1 MYSSTFLDKLMGA
14 VLWCYFISAKTC
26 QKPTI
31 FQIFV
36 DIHTWRMSIMHIL
49 CTDVIRNWSVLIIS
63 VSADSFWLRFQFG
76 QHTSAACP
84 SAMMLLSLWF
94 WGHCCKQE
102 PSPLFLAGVRRLL
115 KLSLDLFLE
124 ETLFTLIS
132 CFSAFITDQQHQ
144 LSHQPPDA
152 ALNGFSQLTNHMF
165 KTKRYH

>member
-1 MYSSTFLDKLMGA
+1 MQFYG
-14 VLWCYFISAKTC
+14 LWYDAILSQQNMSQTYNISDLPWYKYMT
-26 QKPTI
+26 
-31 FQIFV
+31 
-36 DIHTWRMSIMHIL
+36 DIHNTYIL
-49 CTDVIRNWSVLIIS
+49 HWKLGLI
-63 VSADSFWLRFQFG
+63 DQCLLFLYQLTSFRLRFLFG

-94 WGHCCKQE
+94 WGHCCKQD

-115 KLSLDLFLE
+115 ELSLDLFLE

-152 ALNGFSQLTNHMF
+152 ALNSFSQLTNHMF
-165 KTKRYH
+165 KTKRHH